1 MIAASYP
8 LIVFL
13 AACAVP
19 LSWLVPRRFAFD
31 AVAVWTFVCL
41 ALLSPV
47 TAMWLALIVL
57 GLPLLFAQR
66 GLSRGIWI
74 AGAAVLVVAGLVVSR
89 IVPMWGW
96 IGMAYVSLR
105 ALHVLLDGWMGR
117 IVAFGWRGSW
127 QYFLFL
133 PVIAA
138 GPVNRLQHF
147 QHQLRRRRFDV
158 AQVFS
163 GAERVG
169 LGLVLIFV
177 LGGPVFFR
185 FDIWLAEAMAAWPDF
200 VSLWMVSAMGWVQL
214 FVTFSGTTHV
224 ALGLALMM
232 GLELEENFD
241 RPWAARSL
249 PEFWTRWHMTLTHW
263 VRDYVF
269 RPTVAA
275 TRNPVAGLLLAM
287 LVVGLWHAFSIYYL
301 LWAVWQS
308 VGIIL
313 SRIMVTQGPAMQGR
327 LSAVLG
333 PLFNLCWISAALP
346 VLALFGV
353 KP

>member
-1 MIAASYP
+1 MAASYP
-8 LIVFL
+8 LIIFF

-31 AVAVWTFVCL
+31 AVALWTLMCL
-41 ALLSPV
+41 VLLSPF
-47 TAMWLALIVL
+47 TAMWLAMIVL
-57 GLPLLFAQR
+57 ALPMLFAQR
-66 GLSRGIWI
+66 VLSRGIWI
-74 AGAAVLVVAGLVVSR
+74 AGAGVVVVSGLVVSR
-89 IVPMWGW
+89 ILPIWGW
-96 IGMAYVSLR
+96 IGVAYFSLR

-117 IVAFGWRGSW
+117 IKVFGLRDSW

-138 GPVNRLQHF
+138 GPVNRLPHF
-147 QHQLRRRRFDV
+147 QHQLRRRRFDAV
-158 AQVFS
+158 QVFS

-169 LGLVLIFV
+169 LGLILIFV
-177 LGGPVFFR
+177 LSGQVFFR
-185 FDIWLAEAMAAWPDF
+185 FDIWLVKVTSAWPDF
-200 VSLWMVSAMGWVQL
+200 VSLWTGSAVAWVQL

-241 RPWAARSL
+241 RPWAARNL
-249 PEFWTRWHMTLTHW
+249 PEFWMRWHMTLTHW

-269 RPTVAA
+269 RPTVAM

-301 LWAVWQS
+301 LWAMWQS
-308 VGIIL
+308 LGIIL
-313 SRIMVTQGPAMQGR
+313 SRIMVTRGPSMPGNS
-327 LSAVLG
+327 SAVLG
-333 PLFNLCWISAALP
+333 PVFNLGWLSAALP
-346 VLALFGV
+346 VLALLGV
-353 KP
+353 EP